1 MECRFCTWHFAFY
14 FMKGEEIVNIN
25 LYINKQS
32 ARAEA
37 PEIFSGS
44 VGVLTVT
51 LFGEL
56 DSSLTPV
63 LRFMH
68 ESGEGYYTAKIE
80 NGCATVPH
88 EVIHAPG
95 FSIAVAGYE
104 NDGEEVIRFLPSE
117 AVYIS
122 VKENG
127 YGSPDDAVS
136 EEEASQSLIG
146 QILSECQSVRG
157 EVTDAKNAMSQELS
171 DAKDEMT
178 DSILYAK
185 EELNRKY
192 SSIKNELEDM
202 ADVVLS
208 EEEAR
213 EKADSALEAAVGK
226 ERSDRE
232 MADGELLTALD
243 TEAKA
248 RADADSALEAAVG
261 KEKTDR
267 ETAETELSERLDG
280 KVDKEEGKGLSE
292 VKNIYTHQEIF
303 DEETYGNNVR
313 TVEIGWSLND
323 KEETTVSDVTVF
335 TADSVVSLLREKVD
349 KEEGKGLSEI
359 ESVSFGYMGSNDMWG
374 EDDYYR
380 TIDITYQDGRTDSLS
395 VYEQSTVKNKL
406 SRYYTKAE
414 VEAYIEETLLGG
426 AW

>member
-1 MECRFCTWHFAFY
+1 M
-14 FMKGEEIVNIN
+14 NIN
-25 LYINKQS
+25 LYINKQRM
-32 ARAEA
+32 RAEA
-37 PEIFSGS
+37 PEVFSGS
-44 VGVLTVT
+44 KGVLTVT
-51 LFGEL
+51 LFSEL
-56 DSSLTPV
+56 DSSLIPV

-68 ESGEGYYTAKIE
+68 EGGEGYYTAKIE
-80 NGCATVPH
+80 NGSAVVPH
-88 EVIHAPG
+88 EVIQAPG
-95 FSIAVAGYE
+95 FSIAVAWYE
-104 NDGEEVIRFLPSE
+104 NDGEALKRFLPTE
-117 AVYIS
+117 AVYIP

-213 EKADSALEAAVGK
+213 EKADNALEAAVGK

-232 MADGELLTALD
+232 TADGELLTALD

-248 RADADSALEAAVG
+248 RADADSALEAAVA

-267 ETAETELSERLDG
+267 EAAETELSERLDG
-280 KVDKEEGKGLSE
+280 
-292 VKNIYTHQEIF
+292 
-303 DEETYGNNVR
+303 
-313 TVEIGWSLND
+313 
-323 KEETTVSDVTVF
+323 
-335 TADSVVSLLREKVD
+335 KVD